1 MGRKPLQWHG
11 NRCMGGIDMNRG
23 KTIKIDDAV
32 KRLTEKAVA
41 SEEAEPEFARGVYSA
56 IWELLNNI
64 PVIEDSIS

>member
-1 MGRKPLQWHG
+1 
-11 NRCMGGIDMNRG
+11 MNRG